1 MTWSDIKY
9 FTPDE
14 FKCKCGCGL
23 MNIDMELVKKLDR
36 IRSVMQSPMAIN
48 SACRC
53 IAHNQKVGGLPD
65 SAHLTG
71 KAADIGIEGSVYR
84 FLFLRLAFTMFRR
97 IKIYKTFV
105 HVDVDETKPS
115 PVCAVG

>member
-23 MNIDMELVKKLDR
+23 LNIDMGLVKKLDR
-36 IRSVMQSPMAIN
+36 IRGVMRIPMTIN
-48 SACRC
+48 SGSRC
-53 IAHNQKVGGLPD
+53 IPHNQKVGGLPD
-65 SAHLTG
+65 SSHLAG
-71 KAADIGIEGSVYR
+71 KAADVDIDTSSYR
-84 FLFLRLAFTMFRR
+84 YLFLQLAFAMFRR

-115 PVCAVG
+115 PMCAVG